1 MIKIA
6 IDGPAGAGKSTIAQK
21 IASKL
26 GFVYIDTGA
35 MYRAVTYKAL
45 QLGLDLEDPKSY
57 DFLRDTTFN
66 FKDNCIYL
74 DGKDVSKE
82 IRTLEVTENVSTP
95 SMIPFVRD
103 YLVQYQRK
111 MSKDKDVVMDGRDIG
126 TVVLPDADLK
136 IYLDASSYERAKRRM
151 IERKS
156 KGIDQTIAEIQKEI
170 EIRDLKDS
178 TREVSPLKKADDAV
192 VIDTSN
198 MTIDEVVDTIVLL
211 INERGLLKM
220 SELQLTVGQEV
231 VGTITNVTRDAL
243 YLIVGDSKAVIY
255 SNDIEGYSEGQRLS
269 DQYNEGGEFK
279 ALIKQIDKDKETGEP
294 LLILSTR
301 LYKVLEILPTFE
313 QLRETEEIISA
324 QVVRVDSRGAYL
336 NYNDFNVY
344 LPLRQSYLNSRALHQ
359 LRKEKATIDVVVRNV
374 NFNKLQVTVS
384 QIIAANKTARLERE
398 EAYSNL
404 EVGMV
409 VEGKVVDL
417 KDFGAIIDIG
427 KVTGLLHRTEI
438 THKRV
443 RNVGD
448 YLSIGDIVKVKI
460 INLADNK
467 IGLSMKAL
475 VKHPW
480 DELTEKYQVG
490 DIFDGEIVKIIDAG
504 LIIKMTEEVSGLMPA
519 REYSWLITER
529 LEGQYEVGDTIKVKV
544 INIDNKARRITL
556 SHRET
561 KENTWGNIK
570 LNVGDAIKV
579 KVVGFNQAG
588 AQVSYKDVMGFLPIA
603 EITNEKRI
611 SKPEEVLNIDD
622 EINVLV
628 KTFEPLRA
636 RLVVSAKSYQYAKE
650 RETFN
655 QYFKEQAESIPTT
668 TIADLLGDK
677 LKEFK

>member
-1 MIKIA
+1 MIQMIKIA

-57 DFLRDTTFN
+57 DFLRDTTFT

-95 SMIPFVRD
+95 SKIPFVRD

-255 SNDIEGYSEGQRLS
+255 SNDIE
-269 DQYNEGGEFK
+269 
-279 ALIKQIDKDKETGEP
+279 
-294 LLILSTR
+294 
-301 LYKVLEILPTFE
+301 
-313 QLRETEEIISA
+313 
-324 QVVRVDSRGAYL
+324 
-336 NYNDFNVY
+336 
-344 LPLRQSYLNSRALHQ
+344 
-359 LRKEKATIDVVVRNV
+359 
-374 NFNKLQVTVS
+374 
-384 QIIAANKTARLERE
+384 
-398 EAYSNL
+398 
-404 EVGMV
+404 
-409 VEGKVVDL
+409 
-417 KDFGAIIDIG
+417 DIR
-427 KVTGLLHRTEI
+427 RT
-438 THKRV
+438 
-443 RNVGD
+443 
-448 YLSIGDIVKVKI
+448 KI
-460 INLADNK
+460 I
-467 IGLSMKAL
+467 
-475 VKHPW
+475 
-480 DELTEKYQVG
+480 
-490 DIFDGEIVKIIDAG
+490 
-504 LIIKMTEEVSGLMPA
+504 
-519 REYSWLITER
+519 R
-529 LEGQYEVGDTIKVKV
+529 
-544 INIDNKARRITL
+544 
-556 SHRET
+556 
-561 KENTWGNIK
+561 
-570 LNVGDAIKV
+570 
-579 KVVGFNQAG
+579 
-588 AQVSYKDVMGFLPIA
+588 
-603 EITNEKRI
+603 
-611 SKPEEVLNIDD
+611 
-622 EINVLV
+622 
-628 KTFEPLRA
+628 
-636 RLVVSAKSYQYAKE
+636 
-650 RETFN
+650 
-655 QYFKEQAESIPTT
+655 SI
-668 TIADLLGDK
+668 
-677 LKEFK
+677 